1 MSTLAAQSPAERADA
16 LIRLTRRLTELLQR
30 ETALFEARRPLETED
45 FQHEKTRLATLYR
58 REIGAVKEDP
68 SRLEGLPEPVKRML
82 KDSTETFTR
91 ALHANGIAVETLK
104 TLTEGVVRSVAE
116 EAGRNRDSLSG
127 YGPGV
132 SPGQKPAGAPAVAVN
147 RTA

>member
-1 MSTLAAQSPAERADA
+1 MNGLAANTPAERAEA
-16 LIRLTRRLTELLQR
+16 MIRLTRRLTELLEK
-30 ETALFEARRPLETED
+30 ETALFNARRPLETED

-58 REIGAVKEDP
+58 REVGLVKDEP
-68 SRLEGLPEPVKRML
+68 SRLGGISEAL
-82 KDSTETFTR
+82 KQALKLETERFTK
-91 ALHANGIAVETLK
+91 ALNANGIAVETLK

-116 EAGRNRDSLSG
+116 EAGRQRDSLNG

-132 SPGQKPAGAPAVAVN
+132 TPAAKPSGAPAVAVN

>member
-1 MSTLAAQSPAERADA
+1 MNTLAANSPGERADA
-16 LIRLTRRLTELLQR
+16 LIRLTRRLTELLEK
-30 ETALFEARRPLETED
+30 ETALFNARRPLETED

-68 SRLEGLPEPVKRML
+68 SRLAGISEAVKQSL
-82 KDSTETFTR
+82 KDVTERFTE
-91 ALHANGIAVETLK
+91 ALHANGMAVDTLRV
-104 TLTEGVVRSVAE
+104 LTEGVIRSVAE
-116 EAGRNRDSLSG
+116 EAGRQRDTLSG

-132 SPGQKPAGAPAVAVN
+132 TPAQKPAGAPAVAVN

>member
-1 MSTLAAQSPAERADA
+1 MTTLAANTPGERADG
-16 LIRLTRRLTELLQR
+16 LIRLTRRLTELLER
-30 ETALFEARRPLETED
+30 ETALFNARKPLETED

-68 SRLEGLPEPVKRML
+68 SRLEGLPETVKRTL
-82 KDSTETFTR
+82 KEVTERFTE
-91 ALHANGIAVETLK
+91 ALHANGIAVDTLRV
-104 TLTEGVVRSVAE
+104 LTEGVVRSVAE
-116 EAGRNRDSLSG
+116 EAGRQRDSLNG

-132 SPGQKPAGAPAVAVN
+132 TPARKPAGAPAMAVN

>member
-1 MSTLAAQSPAERADA
+1 MSTLADQPPVERAET
-16 LIRLTRRLTELLQR
+16 LIRLTRRLTELLDQ
-30 ETALFEARRPLETED
+30 ETALFLARRPLETED

-68 SRLEGLPEPVKRML
+68 SRLDGVPDSAKRIL
-82 KDSTETFTR
+82 KDVTERFTQS
-91 ALHANGIAVETLK
+91 LQANGIAVETLK

-116 EAGRNRDSLSG
+116 EAGRQRDSLTG

-132 SPGQKPAGAPAVAVN
+132 SPGQKPVGAPAVAVN

>member
-1 MSTLAAQSPAERADA
+1 MTTLAANTPGERADG
-16 LIRLTRRLTELLQR
+16 LIRLTRRLTELLER
-30 ETALFEARRPLETED
+30 ETALFNARKPLETED

-68 SRLEGLPEPVKRML
+68 SRLEGLPEPVKQTLREV
-82 KDSTETFTR
+82 TERFTE
-91 ALHANGIAVETLK
+91 ALHANGIAVDTLRV
-104 TLTEGVVRSVAE
+104 LTEGVVRSVAE
-116 EAGRNRDSLSG
+116 EAGRQRDSLNG

-132 SPGQKPAGAPAVAVN
+132 TPSRKPAGAPAVAVN